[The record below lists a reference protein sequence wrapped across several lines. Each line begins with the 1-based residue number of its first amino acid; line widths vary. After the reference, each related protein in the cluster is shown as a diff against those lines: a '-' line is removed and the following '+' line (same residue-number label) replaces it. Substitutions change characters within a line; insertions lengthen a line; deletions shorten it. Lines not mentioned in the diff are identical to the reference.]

1 MNNVVLIGRL
11 VRDPDMRYT
20 PNGVAVTTFTLAVDR
35 PFSSNKGE
43 READFIPIVVWRQLA
58 EACANHLSKGRLVAV
73 QGRIQTRQYEN
84 NDGRKV
90 NVTEVVADTVR
101 FLERAEKQ
109 QPSGGGN
116 GDPFADDCKPIEIN
130 DDDLPF

>member
-11 VRDPDMRYT
+11 VRDPEMRYT

-43 READFIPIVVWRQLA
+43 READFIPVVVWRQLA
-58 EACANHLSKGRLVAV
+58 EACANHLSKGRLAAV

-84 NDGRKV
+84 NEGRKV

-101 FLERAEKQ
+101 FLERSEKQ
-109 QPSGGGN
+109 KPDN
-116 GDPFADDCKPIEIN
+116 HDPFAGEGREI
-130 DDDLPF
+130 DIDTSDLPF

>member
-20 PNGVAVTTFTLAVDR
+20 SNGVAVTTFTLAVDR

-43 READFIPIVVWRQLA
+43 RETDFIPIVTWRQLA
-58 EACANHLSKGRLVAV
+58 ENCANYLGKGRLVAV

-84 NDGRKV
+84 NEGRRV
-90 NVTEVVADTVR
+90 YVTEVVADVVR
-101 FLERAEKQ
+101 FLERGEKSQ
-109 QPSGGGN
+109 QSGN
-116 GDPFADDCKPIEIN
+116 RDPFAGEGREIEIS
-130 DDDLPF
+130 DDDLPFD

>member
-20 PNGVAVTTFTLAVDR
+20 PNGVAVTTFTMAVDR

-58 EACANHLSKGRLVAV
+58 EACANHLSKGRLAAV
-73 QGRIQTRQYEN
+73 QGRIQTRHYEN
-84 NDGRKV
+84 NDGRRV
-90 NVTEVVADTVR
+90 YVTEVVADSVR
-101 FLERAEKQ
+101 FLEPKRSE
-109 QPSGGGN
+109 GGN
-116 GDPFADDCKPIEIN
+116 SEPFADDVKPIEIN

>member
-1 MNNVVLIGRL
+1 MLNNVVLIGRL

-35 PFSSNKGE
+35 SFSSNKGE
-43 READFIPIVVWRQLA
+43 READFIPIIVWRQLA

-84 NDGRKV
+84 NEGRRV
-90 NVTEVVADTVR
+90 YVTEVVADTVR
-101 FLERAEKQ
+101 FLERAERHQ
-109 QPSGGGN
+109 SSDDS
-116 GDPFADDCKPIEIN
+116 DPFAGEGKPIEI
-130 DDDLPF
+130 DDSDMPF

>member
-1 MNNVVLIGRL
+1 MLNNVVLIGRL

-43 READFIPIVVWRQLA
+43 RESDFIPIVVWRQLA

-101 FLERAEKQ
+101 FLERSESNRKTEESIS
-109 QPSGGGN
+109 PPT
-116 GDPFADDCKPIEIN
+116 DPFEDV
-130 DDDLPF
+130 PF